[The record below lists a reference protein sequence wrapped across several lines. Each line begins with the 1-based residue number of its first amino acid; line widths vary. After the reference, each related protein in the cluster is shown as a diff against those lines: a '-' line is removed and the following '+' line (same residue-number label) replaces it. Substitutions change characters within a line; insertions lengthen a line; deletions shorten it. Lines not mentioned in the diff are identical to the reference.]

1 VNITPLDTK
10 AIPPATISL
19 VTALDSSTLPIGTP
33 AASGIMGI
41 GGAASVVDISSFGQL
56 ISIVSSFQA
65 AQAATGSAG
74 NTLQTVTASAELLV
88 GTVNQFAVNNNNSV
102 ESLLANAADA
112 PLQTVFNVPSTSN
125 PAETLQAALA
135 QVGIT
140 AASNATETGQAGQ
153 LNLNQASLRAA
164 FSANPSGT
172 AAVLNQAFAA
182 LGKFAATVVR
192 QNASLLALEGDTA
205 PAAVAAG
212 NQAEPSASPTA
223 PSPANAALQSVLND
237 LALSTAAGESSLN
250 QQPVTQNAASQTAG
264 TPAPAAVSTNPAVA
278 NTTATK
284 ATPQTG
290 ATTAGSSTTANTQAI
305 PAPSTLTQPVSAADP
320 AIAAAVA
327 AYRVG
332 ESNARNQEN
341 DAEASSGELVT
352 DVVEVVRVNPVK
364 FDPHGAA

>member
-1 VNITPLDTK
+1 MNITPLDTK

-19 VTALDSSTLPIGTP
+19 VTALDSSTPPIGTP

-41 GGAASVVDISSFGQL
+41 GGPASVVDFSSFGQL

-65 AQAATGSAG
+65 AQAAAGSAG
-74 NTLQTVTASAELLV
+74 NTLQTVTANAELLV
-88 GTVNQFAVNNNNSV
+88 GTVNQFAANNNSV

-112 PLQTVFNVPSTSN
+112 PLQTAFDVPSTSN
-125 PAETLQAALA
+125 PAETLRAALA

-140 AASNATETGQAGQ
+140 AASNATEPGQIGQ
-153 LNLNQASLRAA
+153 LTLNQASLHAA
-164 FSANPSGT
+164 FNANPSGT

-182 LGKFAATVVR
+182 LGKFAATVVS

-205 PAAVAAG
+205 PAAVVAG
-212 NQAEPSASPTA
+212 SQAEPPTSPTA
-223 PSPANAALQSVLND
+223 LAPANAALQSVLND
-237 LALSTAAGESSLN
+237 LALSTAAGESSQN

-264 TPAPAAVSTNPAVA
+264 TPTPAAVSTTAAAA

-284 ATPQTG
+284 ATTQTG
-290 ATTAGSSTTANTQAI
+290 PTTAAPAAIANGQVVQA
-305 PAPSTLTQPVSAADP
+305 ASTLTPPFSPADP

-332 ESNARNQEN
+332 ESNVTRQAN
-341 DAEASSGELVT
+341 DAEAPSDELVT
-352 DVVEVVRVNPVK
+352 DVMEVVRVTPVK
-364 FDPHGAA
+364 FDPHGAR